1 MPASRRKRVAVMISK
16 RFLSIAILAS
26 TALLL
31 LTPVALTAEAERDVA
46 EYNPVVSSI
55 TPTSGAPGTIVTING
70 SGFGDTRDS
79 VGGPSYVEI
88 CEHAVLDYPEW
99 TDTEIKA
106 IVPWDT
112 TPGPGPVTVIVGK
125 TPSNSDKIF
134 NVTYAI
140 YFAEGTCRPNFDT
153 YFCIQNPGSTAAD
166 VTLNYMKGDGT
177 TASDQLVV
185 APNSRSTVTPRTK
198 LGTGDDAAHDFSTR
212 IECTNGQQIVAER
225 PMYFNYNGVWTG
237 GHVVMGLTGPGS
249 SYVFAEG
256 TCRPNFDTYLC
267 IQNPMSSVANVH
279 ITYTKGDGTK
289 VEDPVNIEPHS
300 RATINPRAKLGTG
313 DDAAHDFS
321 TSVRCEYYAQA
332 IIVERPMYFNYKG
345 IWTGGHDVMG
355 TSRSNSFFAEG
366 TCRPGFDTYI
376 CIYTRL
382 FGHDSSSVTI
392 TYMKGD
398 GATVTQVVPV
408 GNSRKTIRVKDALGE
423 GDDAAHDFSFRVEM
437 QQPTTSGHRNTMVT
451 VYDEMY
457 VERPMYFNYN
467 DVWTGGHDSTG
478 SGAVSSF
485 YFAEGTCRPNFDTYF
500 CIQNPGDYDADI
512 TITYMKGDGT
522 TVAQQMTVPRHSRS
536 TVNARSKLGQGDD
549 AAHDFSTKVE
559 CTNGQKIIVE
569 RPMYFNYKGIW
580 TGGHDVVGF
589 YTVVR

>member
-1 MPASRRKRVAVMISK
+1 MAIMISK
-16 RFLSIAILAS
+16 RFLSIAVLAS
-26 TALLL
+26 IALLL
-31 LTPVALTAEAERDVA
+31 LTPVALTAEAGRDVA
-46 EYNPVVSSI
+46 QYNPVISSI
-55 TPTSGAPGTIVTING
+55 TPTSGSPGTIVTING

-79 VGGPSYVEI
+79 VGGPSHVEI
-88 CEHAVLDYPEW
+88 CDSAVLDYPAW
-99 TDTEIKA
+99 TNTEIKA

-134 NVTYAI
+134 NVTYAV

-166 VTLNYMKGDGT
+166 VTLTYMKGDGT
-177 TASDQLVV
+177 TTSDQLVV
-185 APNSRSTVTPRTK
+185 APNSRSTVTPRAK

-237 GHVVMGLTGPGS
+237 GHVVMGLVGPGS

-256 TCRPNFDTYLC
+256 TCRPNFDTYFC
-267 IQNPMSSVANVH
+267 IQNPGSTVANVN
-279 ITYTKGDGTK
+279 ITYTKGDGTN
-289 VEDPVNIEPHS
+289 VEDPVNIDPHS
-300 RATINPRAKLGTG
+300 RATINPRVKLGTG

-321 TSVRCEYYAQA
+321 TSVSCEYYAQA

-355 TSRSNSFFAEG
+355 TSWSNSFFAEG

-376 CIYTRL
+376 CLYTRL

-408 GNSRKTIRVKDALGE
+408 GNSRKTIRVKDVLGE

-437 QQPTTSGHRNTMVT
+437 QQPTTSGQRNVN
-451 VYDEMY
+451 VNIYDEMF

-467 DVWTGGHDSTG
+467 GVWTGGHDATG
-478 SGAVSSF
+478 AGAVSSF

-500 CIQNPGDYDADI
+500 CILNPGDYDADI

-522 TVAQQMTVPRHSRS
+522 TVTQQMTVPRHSRS
-536 TVNARSKLGQGDD
+536 TVNVRSKLGQGDD
-549 AAHDFSTKVE
+549 AAHDFSTRVE